1 MIGAYRSLVRV
12 IAEKRLHI
20 LRRYWIDTVGGLAV
34 TYILF
39 VMVFLGGTAAAPDT
53 MGETLPAVIVGF
65 FIWSMA
71 FGAFQA
77 PAQTLIDESQ
87 WGTLEQLYMSP
98 LSLGAVLAAESIFS
112 ILVSLSLGFT
122 LLVLM
127 MVTTGQYLSV
137 DLLTV
142 VPLSLL
148 TILTVVGLGLAFG
161 GLALV
166 YKRIEGIFN
175 ILQVLF
181 LGILGLPSDPYLVN
195 LLPLKLGFDLLSRS
209 MAEGLSLWQLP
220 ATDLGVLVALAAGY
234 LAVGSVALRFALRVT
249 RSRGIMGDY

>member
-1 MIGAYRSLVRV
+1 MISEYWALTRV
-12 IAEKRLHI
+12 VAEKRLHI

-39 VMVFLGGTAAAPDT
+39 VMVFVGGTTAAPET

-65 FIWSMA
+65 FLWSMA

-98 LSLGAVLAAESIFS
+98 LSLGALLAAESIFS
-112 ILVSLSLGFT
+112 ILISLSIGLT

-142 VPLSLL
+142 VPLSIL

-166 YKRIEGIFN
+166 YKRIEGVFN
-175 ILQVLF
+175 ILQMLF
-181 LGILGLPSDPYLVN
+181 LAILGLPSGAYLVE
-195 LLPLKLGFDLLSRS
+195 LLPLKLGFELLAQSMENGTALWELPVADLVML
-209 MAEGLSLWQLP
+209 
-220 ATDLGVLVALAAGY
+220 VLLAGGY
-234 LAVGSVALRFALRVT
+234 PLIGGMCLRVSLRVT